1 MYKYTR
7 AMKFSWGTGWR
18 FVAPVDA
25 RKAGVVR
32 SQTFRDGR
40 AARYEIPRLIEKVE
54 AFRRGELSAGNI
66 GPNSTLTQVYKYY
79 TTTNHFRT
87 LAYSSQKNYD
97 STMSAI
103 SATPIQGKKLGSIKV
118 KDVTCKHCDT
128 AYQYWSNEV
137 SISKANQ
144 CSRILS
150 LLFNFCISIDMIK
163 FNPVT
168 TVIKK
173 THKPVST
180 VWTHKQVLAFLD
192 VAFAD
197 YKHRS
202 IGLVVTLCY
211 EWAQRPNDIRLLKW
225 GAIDFDK
232 ARATITQ
239 TKRGATVELPIS
251 EHIMHLLQQQKTD
264 WDFQEYVIPFAN
276 PSNGGYRPL
285 SRVQISLHA
294 NEVKALAALPTE
306 LVVGNLRKSGI
317 VEMIDA
323 GVDHL
328 QIMSVTGHQNVS
340 SLNPYQKHTYSSA
353 KSALDRRRQHSEGDI
368 ND

>member
-1 MYKYTR
+1 
-7 AMKFSWGTGWR
+7 MKFSWGTGWR
-18 FVAPVDA
+18 FVPPTDA
-25 RKAGVVR
+25 RKAGIVR

-66 GPNSTLTQVYKYY
+66 GPDSTLTQVYKYY
-79 TTTNHFRT
+79 TTTNHFKT
-87 LAYSSQKNYD
+87 LAPSSQNNYD

-103 SATPIQGKKLGSIKV
+103 SATPIHGKTLGNIKI
-118 KDVTCKHCDT
+118 KDVTCKHCDD
-128 AYQYWSNEV
+128 AYQHWSTKV
-137 SISKANQ
+137 SVSKANQ
-144 CSRILS
+144 CCRILS
-150 LLFNFCISIDMIK
+150 LLFNFCISIDMTK

-168 TVIKK
+168 TVIKR
-173 THKPVST
+173 THKPISVI
-180 VWTHKQVLAFLD
+180 WTHRDVIDFLD

-197 YKHRS
+197 YKYRS
-202 IGLVVTLCY
+202 IGLIVTLCY

-225 GAIDFDK
+225 KAIDFDK
-232 ARATITQ
+232 ARVKITQ

-251 EHIMHLLQQQKTD
+251 KNIIDLLLQQKRD
-264 WDFQEYVIPFAN
+264 WDFQDYIIPFAN
-276 PSNGGYRPL
+276 PSDGGYRPL

-294 NEVKALAALPTE
+294 NQVKAMADMPDE
-306 LVVGNLRKSGI
+306 LLVGNLRKSGI

-340 SLNPYQKHTYSSA
+340 SLNPYQKHTLSSA
-353 KSALDRRRQHSEGDI
+353 KSALDRRREHSEDT
-368 ND
+368 